1 MTCFDYLVELMYCC
15 AVCIWSLYSYIYHK
29 LFLYFFLH
37 IVILMLLQQN
47 DYLLHSGV
55 INDKTC
61 KNSVLLKYSDTWT
74 LSQPK
79 GADCTHQ
86 KGFVLP
92 KKSCDYTPGS
102 LKKFSPPTIL

>member
-1 MTCFDYLVELMYCC
+1 MSCFDY
-15 AVCIWSLYSYIYHK
+15 IPSLAYLLLCTVPIEPVFLYIPQM
-29 LFLYFFLH
+29 YFFLH

-47 DYLLHSGV
+47 DYLLHRGV

-61 KNSVLLKYSDTWT
+61 KNSVLLKCSDTWP
-74 LSQPK
+74 LSQPE
-79 GADCTHQ
+79 GADCTHHI
-86 KGFVLP
+86 GFVLP